1 MNPYKHS
8 KIILT
13 KENDAYFG
21 LLCSTHLYP
30 LTGNCQ
36 QHYLSKIHRII
47 LVYGANESYR
57 IILFACDLQ

>member
-21 LLCSTHLYP
+21 LLCTIHLYS
-30 LTGNCQ
+30 LTGNYQ
-36 QHYLSKIHRII
+36 QHFPEFIT
-47 LVYGANESYR
+47 
-57 IILFACDLQ
+57 

>member
-1 MNPYKHS
+1 MNPYKPIDDS

-36 QHYLSKIHRII
+36 QHFPEFIT
-47 LVYGANESYR
+47 
-57 IILFACDLQ
+57 